1 MEIKNREVG
10 EFSKEENKL
19 KVRKFGEWFCR
30 GDRGFEECSEEIDLN
45 KIVMFWENG
54 DEEGDCERGVRLNS
68 VEWDVLNGDFGFV
81 DDGFDNCIKRVE
93 KLMNGEC
100 IFIEREEED
109 LVIGVEDGSDFGN
122 KVELFWLE
130 MRKLTLSGRR

>member
-1 MEIKNREVG
+1 M
-10 EFSKEENKL
+10 

-68 VEWDVLNGDFGFV
+68 VEWDVL
-81 DDGFDNCIKRVE
+81 
-93 KLMNGEC
+93 MNGEC